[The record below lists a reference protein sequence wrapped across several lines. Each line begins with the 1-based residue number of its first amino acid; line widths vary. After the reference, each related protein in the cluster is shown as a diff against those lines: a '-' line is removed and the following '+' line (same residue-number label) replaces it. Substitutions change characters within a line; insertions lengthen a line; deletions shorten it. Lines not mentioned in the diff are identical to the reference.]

1 MKAIFEYD
9 SVTGQITD
17 KNGLNTYMLG
27 MVPFKNEKESSEN
40 SISDII
46 KLKNAGFTADEIMQM
61 KKLGIA

>member
-17 KNGLNTYMLG
+17 KNGLSTYMLG
-27 MVPFKNEKESSEN
+27 MAPFESEKESSEN

-46 KLKNAGFTADEIMQM
+46 KLKNAGFTTDEIVQM

>member
-27 MVPFKNEKESSEN
+27 MVPFENEKESSEN